1 MRRLFSILGVLLLIA
16 AIAIF
21 VLNTMGIISLN
32 EFGPPTAGTQEQAE
46 PENVPAEIAAPI
58 IANDLIVVD
67 ARVVPVQKANL
78 SMSTGGIVDE
88 LLVQEGDVVAA
99 NDVIIRLDASR
110 QKVAVSRTQAE
121 VDRAQANLDEATAG
135 PRAQEVASAEANL
148 AAAQARLERVVAG
161 SQSGDVKEIEAQ
173 VDSAK
178 ASLAKVFEGPS
189 EDQLI
194 SARADLAN
202 AEAAVRRAQNAY
214 NEVKWRNDVGA
225 LPQAS
230 ELEQATNNL
239 EAARARLADLQTGA
253 TAADI
258 NSAQSGIEQAE
269 ARLESFL
276 AVLPADVAAA
286 EADVSNFQAQLELLT
301 AGTRDETV
309 AAREADLAS
318 ATASLQD
325 ALVSLSEME
334 LRAPFDGTIASVDVA
349 LGEQLGSGTVVVQ
362 LADLENWQI
371 ETEDLTELQIVRIQE
386 GSKATIEFDAL
397 PDVELPGTVDRIRLV
412 GEDNR
417 GDIVYKVIV
426 VPDTMDERLL
436 WNMTAVVTFE

>member
-1 MRRLFSILGVLLLIA
+1 MRRLLGILGVLLLIA

-46 PENVPAEIAAPI
+46 PEALEAEIEAPI

-67 ARVVPVQKANL
+67 ARVVPVQKASL

-88 LLVQEGDVVAA
+88 LLVQEGDVIAA
-99 NDVIIRLDASR
+99 NDMIIRLDSSR
-110 QKVAVSRTQAE
+110 QKVEISRAEAE
-121 VDRAQANLDEATAG
+121 VARAQANLDEALAG
-135 PRAQEVASAEANL
+135 PRSQEIASAEANI

-161 SQSGDVKEIEAQ
+161 SQAGDVKEFEAQ
-173 VDSAK
+173 VDAAK
-178 ASLAKVFEGPS
+178 ASLAKVYEGPG

-194 SARADLAN
+194 AARADLAN

-214 NEVKWRNDVGA
+214 NEVKWRNDIGA

-230 ELEQATNNL
+230 DLEQATNNL

-269 ARLESFL
+269 ARLQSFL
-276 AVLPADVAAA
+276 AVLPSDVAAA
-286 EADVSNFQAQLELLT
+286 EAEVSNFQAQLELLT
-301 AGTRDETV
+301 AGARDETV

-325 ALVSLSEME
+325 ALVSLADTE